1 MKRAVILVSL
11 LLHGLPAYFQGQP
24 DVVVDRL
31 ERRIFERIN
40 DERAHQNLQPLKLDS
55 RLSTIA
61 RNHSK
66 DMAANGYMAHVNREG
81 RDPTQRAQAAGYTCS
96 RVIGRMVYSGVS
108 ENIFQNNLYGR
119 KTVRGVQIVYEWN
132 NEEKIAASSVKGW
145 MESSGHRSNILNSIH
160 AATGVGVAI
169 ASDYKVYITQEFC

>member
-1 MKRAVILVSL
+1 MKPAVLLISL
-11 LLHGLPAYFQGQP
+11 LLVSPTCFQGQR
-24 DVVVDRL
+24 DVVIDRL

-40 DERAHQNLQPLKLDS
+40 DERARQNLPRLKLDN
-55 RLSTIA
+55 RLSAIA
-61 RNHSK
+61 RDHSK
-66 DMAANGYMAHVNREG
+66 DMAAKGYIAHVNKEG
-81 RDPTQRAQAAGYTCS
+81 LDPTERAQAVGYTCS

-145 MESSGHRSNILNSIH
+145 MESSGHRANILNSIH

-169 ASDYKVYITQEFC
+169 APDYKVYITQEFC